1 MPVRNRIN
9 IFHAEHY
16 RGNILKPIILLLN
29 LVGHRSQ
36 YDAVDL
42 AVVLM
47 HFSNVK
53 RSSDEDPSGKIA
65 GSGLSK
71 T

>member
-36 YDAVDL
+36 YDTADL

-47 HFSNVK
+47 PFLERQ
-53 RSSDEDPSGKIA
+53 RSSGEDPSGKIA